1 MDILGLE
8 NNYYLSGNDIW
19 IQVSNFPK
27 VPIRL
32 ELKCTNNA
40 TGATLPIFRLY
51 ADINNVFRFNISQT
65 IRPIQPYPVYN
76 PTNTMA
82 EYKLEFTVIFEDNT
96 QESLTLNKFF
106 IRGGRAKNN
115 VDEWHLVND
124 DKLVIA
130 KWVDWR
136 GIALPGYPQKIMGSL
151 IVDYIPA
158 ASDVY
163 KMISLSF
170 CNAKIIRFLN
180 SLGGYQFWVFETYEI
195 KPKVKAK
202 DVISQIPMRLR
213 ADAIRNIGTSTV
225 TEITLKTRTPSEL
238 QPIILDLIQ
247 SPEIEMYDSLGT
259 DDASRWQRLQLSTS
273 TDAIYNSND
282 MSYLNEVTYIIPNY
296 INRDL

>member
-27 VPIRL
+27 IPIRL
-32 ELKCTNNA
+32 ELKCTNNI

-51 ADINNVFRFNISQT
+51 ADINNVFKFNISQT

-76 PTNTMA
+76 PINTMS

-96 QESLTLNKFF
+96 QESTTLNKYF
-106 IRGGRAKNN
+106 IRGGRVKNN
-115 VDEWHLVND
+115 VDEWYLTND
-124 DKLVIA
+124 YKLVIA
-130 KWVDWR
+130 KWVEWR
-136 GIALPGYPQKIMGSL
+136 GITLPGNPKKIMSSL
-151 IVDYIPA
+151 LVDYIPA
-158 ASDVY
+158 ATDIFRMNLMSG
-163 KMISLSF
+163 

-180 SLGGYQFWVFETYEI
+180 SLGGYQFWIFETYEI

-213 ADAIRNIGTSTV
+213 ADIIRNIGTDTV
-225 TEITLKTRTPSEL
+225 TEITLKTKTPTEL

-247 SPEIEMYDSLGT
+247 SPEIEMYDPLGT
-259 DDASRWQRLQLSTS
+259 DEASRWQRLQLSNNN
-273 TDAIYNSND
+273 DAVYNSND
-282 MSYLNEVTYIIPNY
+282 MSYLNEIAYIIPNY